1 MDRGR
6 AQVFIQRLFD
16 FENWLE
22 AELHDFG
29 AIAAI
34 ILLIFSSAYYMWM
47 ILRPALPE
55 KARKKD

>member
-29 AIAAI
+29 AIA
-34 ILLIFSSAYYMWM
+34 ILLLVPSSAYCVWM
-47 ILRPALPE
+47 IVRPVLPD
-55 KARKKD
+55 KSRKKD